1 MDKKIIL
8 HITLSSN
15 HHKKEEEEEEK
26 SSTEGDR
33 ASSTVRRWGEG
44 RREDWECESERKR
57 A

>member
-15 HHKKEEEEEEK
+15 HHKKEEEK
-26 SSTEGDR
+26 SSTERDR
-33 ASSTVRRWGEG
+33 ASSTVRRWGKG
-44 RREDWECESERKR
+44 RREDWECESESERKR